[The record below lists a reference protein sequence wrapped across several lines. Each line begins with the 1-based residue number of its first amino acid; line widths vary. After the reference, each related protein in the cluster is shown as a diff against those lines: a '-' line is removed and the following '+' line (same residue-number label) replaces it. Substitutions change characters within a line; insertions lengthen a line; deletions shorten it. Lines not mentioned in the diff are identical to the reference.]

1 MKAYSGFQQR
11 CFMIR
16 KRIVTPKKTFRING
30 NKIVDNGVRFRNL
43 IPQKVLESTISIA
56 VSKNPVSTFVSA
68 IAARNFMYQA
78 IQV

>member
-1 MKAYSGFQQR
+1 
-11 CFMIR
+11 MIR
-16 KRIVTPKKTFRING
+16 KRIVTPKKTFRINR